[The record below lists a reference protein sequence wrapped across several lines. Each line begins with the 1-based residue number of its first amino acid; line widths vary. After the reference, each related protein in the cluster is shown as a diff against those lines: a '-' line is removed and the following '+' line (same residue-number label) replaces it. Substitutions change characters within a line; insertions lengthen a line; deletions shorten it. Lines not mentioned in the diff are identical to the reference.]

1 MTQEPSFVAIKLK
14 PGARDV
20 RGEAVALALETEH
33 GLDIGRVHAV
43 RLYAVSLDCD
53 RTKLKEA
60 AEAVLADEIVE
71 TVDVGRVGGAAER
84 AASYLLISRQPGVT
98 DDEGKVAQ
106 QALAEL
112 LPELAQREQRVFAQR
127 LYLFEKAVPLALL
140 QKLGDEHLGNPMVDR
155 VEVGE
160 GAPHRVHSGMVQ
172 VEAHTSA
179 SSVTLPENDAE
190 LLALGNAMGL
200 ALNID
205 ELSAI
210 RAYYADPAV
219 RAERAAR
226 GMPSAPTDCEL
237 ECFAQTWSEHC
248 KHKEFNALIEM
259 ENAKTGET
267 FTVDSLFKSYIRKST
282 EEIRAKYAAR
292 GEDWMVTV
300 FSDNAGVVHLDD
312 DRLFVLKVE
321 THNSPSAL
329 DPVGGAMTGILGT
342 HRDAFGTGKGG
353 ARLLFNTNV
362 LCFGPRDYDKKL
374 LTGQLHPARIMDGV
388 REGIE
393 AGGNKCGVPTV
404 NGAIVFDDRFSG
416 KPLVYCGSGAVMKK
430 TYAGTP
436 SHMKE
441 IHAGDRIVLIGGPTG
456 KDGIHGATYSSVQM
470 TDGAPRSIV
479 QIGSPFTQK
488 LASDLLE
495 VACDRGLVSG
505 CTDNGAGG
513 LSSSIG
519 ELALSSGGAN
529 VDLTDVPLK
538 YPGLEPWEI
547 FLSESQER
555 MSLAV
560 RPEKLSEILAL
571 AAEYAVDATVIGTFT
586 ATGRLDVAYKSSP
599 ILSLDLAFLHDGVPR
614 KHLHAKWTPPSS
626 KEPVLGEIDANAALL
641 ELLSSDNICSRESV
655 IRQYDHEVK
664 GLSVVKP
671 LMGEHGIAPQD
682 AGVMRTSLTSF
693 GGLAV
698 ASGIAPK
705 YGDLDP
711 YEMSAG
717 AFDEAIRS
725 LVSVGARLPRVSAPS
740 SISACDNFCV
750 PDSVYDAAKNPG
762 GHQKLGSLVRM
773 CQALYDMATFFDV
786 PMTSGKDSMK
796 NDFRADGV
804 TISVPPTVLYTVA
817 CNVDDV
823 RAVTTAEFK
832 KAGDIIFLLGE
843 TYDELGASE
852 FYRLRGELGANVPRV
867 RKEAARDLYYS
878 VQDARKEDPQILVSS
893 HDLSDGGLG
902 VALAECLF
910 GRTSL
915 GAEVVLPDDALSTT
929 AHLFSESHSRLLV
942 TVRPEHAEAFEKR
955 MQGRASRLG
964 RVTSDG
970 WLRIS
975 RSGAQVI
982 SLETQKLLSAFR
994 GGAV

>member
-1 MTQEPSFVAIKLK
+1 MSREVSFVAIKLK

-20 RGEAVALALETEH
+20 RGSALAQALKSEH
-33 GLDIGRVHAV
+33 GIDAGHVHAV
-43 RLYAVSLDCD
+43 RLYALATSVPNDEL
-53 RTKLKEA
+53 EQA
-60 AEAVLADEIVE
+60 ASAVLADEIVE
-71 TVDVGRVGGAAER
+71 EVEVGRVTTE
-84 AASYLLISRQPGVT
+84 ASCFLMISRLPGVT

-106 QALAEL
+106 QALADH
-112 LPELAQREQRVFAQR
+112 LPQLAGKTQTVFAQR
-127 LYLFEKAVPLALL
+127 LYLFEKSVPRSLL
-140 QKLGDEHLGNPMVDR
+140 EKVGQEKLGNPIVDR
-155 VEVGE
+155 IEVGDGTPAHAHAAVVHVE
-160 GAPHRVHSGMVQ
+160 PHKTATY
-172 VEAHTSA
+172 VE
-179 SSVTLPENDAE
+179 LPDDDAV
-190 LLALGNAMGL
+190 LLDLGNARGL
-200 ALNID
+200 ALNLD

-210 RAYYADPAV
+210 RSYYRRPEVAEQRAKRGLPA
-219 RAERAAR
+219 
-226 GMPSAPTDCEL
+226 SPTDCEL

-248 KHKEFNALIEM
+248 KHKEFNASIAM

-282 EEIRAKYAAR
+282 EEIRAKYSAR

-312 DRLFVLKVE
+312 ERLFVLKVE

-362 LCFGPRDYDKKL
+362 LCFGPRGYGEKL
-374 LTGQLHPARIMDGV
+374 LKGQLHPTRVMDGV
-388 REGIE
+388 VTGIE

-404 NGAIVFDDRFSG
+404 NGAIVFDARYSG
-416 KPLVYCGSGAVMKK
+416 KPLVYCGTGAVMKK
-430 TYAGTP
+430 TYAGAL
-436 SHMKE
+436 SHVKE
-441 IHAGDRIVLIGGPTG
+441 ILPGDVIVLIGGPTG

-488 LASDLLE
+488 LASDFLE
-495 VACDRGLVSG
+495 VACDLGLVSG

-519 ELALSSGGAN
+519 ELALSSGGAK

-538 YPGLEPWEI
+538 YAGLEPWEI

-560 RPEKLSEILAL
+560 RPVHLPALLDLARK
-571 AAEYAVDATVIGTFT
+571 YAVDATVIGKFT
-586 ATGRLDVAYKSSP
+586 NTGELDVSYKGAT
-599 ILSLDLAFLHDGVPR
+599 ILSLSLSFLHDGVPR
-614 KHLHAKWTPPSS
+614 KFLRAKWTPPAA
-626 KEPVLGEIDANAALL
+626 KEPTLGAVDPANALL
-641 ELLSSDNICSRESV
+641 ALLSSDNICSRESV

-671 LMGEHGIAPQD
+671 LMGERGTAPQD
-682 AGVMRTSLTSF
+682 AGVLRTSFDSF
-693 GGLAV
+693 QGLAV

-717 AFDEAIRS
+717 SFDEALRS
-725 LVSVGARLPRVSAPS
+725 LVSVGARLPEPGAPV

-750 PDSVYDAAKNPG
+750 PDSVYDEARNPG
-762 GHQKLGSLVRM
+762 GHQKLGCLVRM

-804 TISVPPTVLYTVA
+804 TISVPPTVLYTVVGT
-817 CNVDDV
+817 VDDV
-823 RAVTTAEFK
+823 RHVTTAEFK
-832 KAGDIIFLLGE
+832 KAGDVIFLLGE

-852 FYRLRGELGANVPRV
+852 FYRLQGVLGANVPRV
-867 RKEAARDLYYS
+867 RKEAAKDLYLRI
-878 VQDARKEDPQILVSS
+878 QHARKENPRVFVSS
-893 HDLSDGGLG
+893 HDLSDGGLA
-902 VALAECLF
+902 VALSECTF
-910 GRTSL
+910 GRERL
-915 GAEVVLPDDALSTT
+915 GAQIDLPEGALST
-929 AHLFSESHSRLLV
+929 AALLFAESHSRLLV
-942 TVRPEHAEAFEKR
+942 TVDPAHAESVQTRF
-955 MQGRASRLG
+955 GPRATRLG
-964 RVTSDG
+964 VVTGDG
-970 WLRIS
+970 
-975 RSGAQVI
+975 
-982 SLETQKLLSAFR
+982 LLSVKRGGSEVIRVETARLLAAFR
-994 GGAV
+994 GGPV